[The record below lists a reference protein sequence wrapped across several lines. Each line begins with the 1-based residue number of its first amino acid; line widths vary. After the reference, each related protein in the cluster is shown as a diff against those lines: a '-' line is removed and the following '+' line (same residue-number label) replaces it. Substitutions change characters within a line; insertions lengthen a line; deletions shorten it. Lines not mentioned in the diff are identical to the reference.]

1 MVLDKV
7 YFQVG
12 SAGDGMCPAG
22 RVVAEARAPFA

>member
-12 SAGDGMCPAG
+12 SAGDGMCAAG
-22 RVVAEARAPFA
+22 RAIAEAHALFA